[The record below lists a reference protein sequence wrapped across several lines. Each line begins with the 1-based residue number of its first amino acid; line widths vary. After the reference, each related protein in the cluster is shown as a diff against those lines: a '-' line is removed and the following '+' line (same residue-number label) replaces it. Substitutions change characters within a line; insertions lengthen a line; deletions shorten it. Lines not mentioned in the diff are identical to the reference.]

1 MNSQLNDGPWRASRP
16 PLQPTKILP
25 GTVPPGRGEREI
37 SLLAPPAPPKTR
49 FCGRWL
55 AVLLGSVGLSL
66 GAFVALLLWEMR
78 TSTLQARWLAP
89 LAAELTWSVEEG
101 PSPSLVFPE
110 AGPYDL
116 RLGYARLPE
125 MVQGAG
131 ERGFGIVEQARFSPR
146 LLTSVEEWGLF
157 PIYPTKA
164 RAGLSVVDRR
174 GESLFARPY
183 PTRAYPSFES
193 IPPVVWQTLLFI
205 ESRTFLDPDRPRMNP
220 AVEWPRL
227 VRSSVDLGLRFLGKE
242 GSVAGASTLATQ
254 LEKFRHAPGGRT
266 TSPRQKLTQM
276 ASASLRAYRSGP
288 ETLPARRRIVL
299 DYLNSVPLAAQ
310 RGQGEVT
317 GLGDGLH
324 AWFGRD
330 FVEANRRLAG
340 IPANA
345 LAEHGSRLPD
355 PQRVL
360 PEGTLSAAALWM
372 PPFSGG
378 DEGLGDPFLP
388 ASLDGESA
396 KRRPGRGEGNLQAQG
411 AAYREVLSLLLAQR
425 RPSFYLAQPE
435 GGEALRLL
443 TDRYLEVLR
452 DGGVISRDL
461 AGAARNAE
469 AGVRT
474 ISRPEEEVS
483 FVKRKGVDALRIQL
497 LDALGVPGLYDL
509 DRLDLTVETTLD
521 GRAQRETTELLLR
534 MANAKFVRERGFG
547 GDRLLDRGDPA
558 EVVYSV
564 MLHERTERGNLV
576 RIETDNVDT
585 PFSVNESSL
594 LELGSTAKLRT
605 LATYLGAVRELHG
618 RFSGLAPDSLA
629 GLQLSPNAG
638 LARWARD
645 SFLQEP
651 GIELPELLEASMDRT
666 YSASPHE
673 RFETGGGSQ
682 TFSNFDDTYDGQ
694 AITVT
699 EAFRQS
705 VNLVFVRMMRDVV
718 NHYTY
723 RTPDSKAH
731 VLAEADS
738 PLRREYLEWFADREG
753 IEFLD
758 RFIPKFRGKGRSE
771 ILKALVR
778 DRRLTPQRIAWAYR
792 TAAPDPSREELE
804 GLLREARPEAE
815 YPEAVVQDLF
825 RRADPAPHPLADL
838 GYLAS
843 VHPLELW
850 TARHLIEYPEATRA
864 EILTSSA
871 GARQDVYRW
880 LFRTSRRSAQDR
892 RIRSLLEVEAF
903 SEIHAEWKR
912 LGYPF
917 ENVVPSLGSAIGSSG
932 DRPSALGELVG
943 IILNDGI
950 RLPTYRVEELHF
962 AEGTPFE
969 TRMAREETV
978 GERVMAPEVARVLRA
993 AMVDVVENGTGRRM
1007 GSVLRR
1013 PDGTPLT
1020 VGGKTGT
1027 GENRH
1032 RVFGPGGTIVD
1043 SRSVNRTA
1051 AFVFF
1056 IEDRY
1061 HGVVTA
1067 YVPGAAA
1074 DRFRFTSSL
1083 TTHLLRELA
1092 PVLEELA
1099 RDGSGAAPVET
1110 TDRAG
1115 TLLVNPD

>member
-1 MNSQLNDGPWRASRP
+1 MAPASPEPRN
-16 PLQPTKILP
+16 
-25 GTVPPGRGEREI
+25 R
-37 SLLAPPAPPKTR
+37 
-49 FCGRWL
+49 GRWL
-55 AVLLGSVGLSL
+55 VVLLGSVGLVL
-66 GAFVALLLWEMR
+66 GGFVALVLWEMR
-78 TSTLQARWLAP
+78 TSTLQARWFAP

-101 PSPSLVFPE
+101 PSSSLVFPE
-110 AGPYDL
+110 EGPYDL
-116 RLGYARLPE
+116 RLGYAHLPE
-125 MVQGAG
+125 MIQGAS
-131 ERGFGIVEQARFSPR
+131 ERGFGIVEQARASPR
-146 LLTSVEEWGLF
+146 FRRSVEEWGLF

-164 RAGLSVVDRR
+164 REGLAVEDRR

-183 PTRAYPSFES
+183 PARAYPSFES

-205 ESRTFLDPDRPRMNP
+205 ENRTILDPDRPRKNP
-220 AVEWPRL
+220 AVEWPQL
-227 VRSSVDLGLRFLGKE
+227 LRSSVGLGLRFLGKE
-242 GSVAGASTLATQ
+242 GSVAGGSTLATQ
-254 LEKFRHAPGGRT
+254 LEKFRHAPDGRT
-266 TSPRQKLTQM
+266 ASPRQKLVQM

-310 RGQGEVT
+310 RGEGEVT

-330 FVEANRRLAG
+330 FIEANRLLAG

-355 PQRVL
+355 PKRVL
-360 PEGTLSAAALWM
+360 PGGALPAAALWV
-372 PPFSGG
+372 PLPSFSAGG
-378 DEGLGDPFLP
+378 EDPGEPLLP
-388 ASLDGESA
+388 AEVDGGSA
-396 KRRPGRGEGNLQAQG
+396 AAPRPGRGEGDLQAQG

-425 RPSFYLAQPE
+425 RPSFYLVQPE
-435 GGEALRLL
+435 GVEALRLL
-443 TDRYLEVLR
+443 TDRHLDVLR
-452 DGGVISRDL
+452 DGGVISREL
-461 AGAARNAE
+461 AGAARDAE
-469 AGVRT
+469 AGVRA
-474 ISRPEEEVS
+474 ISPPAETVS
-483 FVKRKGVDALRIQL
+483 FVERKGVDALRIQL
-497 LDALGVPGLYDL
+497 LDALGVPSLYDL
-509 DRLDLTVETTLD
+509 DRLDLTVGTTLD
-521 GRAQRETTELLLR
+521 GPAQRAATAFLLR
-534 MANAKFVRERGFG
+534 MADAEFVRERGFG
-547 GDRLLDRGDPA
+547 GNRLLDRGDPA

-564 MLHERTERGNLV
+564 VLHERTERGNLV

-605 LATYLGAVRELHG
+605 LATYLEVARELHG
-618 RFSGLAPDSLA
+618 RLSGLNPGSLARVEPSPNDSLT
-629 GLQLSPNAG
+629 
-638 LARWARD
+638 RWAR
-645 SFLQEP
+645 SRLLAEP
-651 GIELPELLEASMDRT
+651 RMELREFLEASMERT

-673 RFETGGGSQ
+673 RFVTGGGSQ
-682 TFSNFDDTYDGQ
+682 TFSNFDDTYDGR

-718 NHYTY
+718 NHYIHGA
-723 RTPDSKAH
+723 PGSKTH
-731 VLAEADS
+731 VLAEPVLA
-738 PLRREYLEWFADREG
+738 LRREYLSWFADREG
-753 IEFLD
+753 IQFLD

-771 ILKALVR
+771 ILQALVR
-778 DRRLTPQRIAWAYR
+778 ERRLTPQRIAWAYR
-792 TAAPDPSREELE
+792 SVAPGASREELE
-804 GLLREARPEAE
+804 AVLREARPEAE
-815 YPEAVVQDLF
+815 FPEAIVQDLF
-825 RRADPAPHPLADL
+825 RRADPAAHPLADL

-850 TARHLIEYPEATRA
+850 VARHLIEHPEASRA
-864 EILTSSA
+864 EILTASA

-880 LFRTSRRSAQDR
+880 LFRTVRRSAQDR

-903 SEIHAEWKR
+903 TEIHAEWKR

-917 ENVVPSLGSAIGSSG
+917 ENIVSSLGSAIGSSG

-969 TRMAREETV
+969 TRMAREEAV

-993 AMVDVVENGTGRRM
+993 AMVDVVKNGTGRRM
-1007 GSVLRR
+1007 GGVLRR

-1032 RVFGPGGTIVD
+1032 RVIGPGGRIVE

-1074 DRFRFTSSL
+1074 DRFRFTSAL

-1099 RDGSGAAPVET
+1099 RDGSGAARVGAT
-1110 TDRAG
+1110 NRVG
-1115 TLLVNPD
+1115 TLLVTPD